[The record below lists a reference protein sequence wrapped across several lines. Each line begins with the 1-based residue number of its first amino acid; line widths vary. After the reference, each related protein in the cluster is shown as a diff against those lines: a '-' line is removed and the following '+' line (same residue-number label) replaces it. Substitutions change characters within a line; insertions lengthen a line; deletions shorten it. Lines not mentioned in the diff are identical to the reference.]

1 LSKTEA
7 DNNAVGIL
15 KGDADRVAE
24 YLAGVL
30 GRYTGSP
37 GRLMEAVRYS
47 LLAGGKRLR
56 PSLVLRT
63 FAACSGDGAGNE
75 RSALAAAGAIE
86 LIHTFSLVHDDL
98 PAMDNDDLR
107 RGRATNH
114 KVFGE
119 ALALLAGDA
128 MVTMAFEL
136 LAADAAGHLVGR
148 LVAEL
153 AAASGPEG
161 MIGGQVL
168 DMEGE
173 GKSLSME
180 ELGVLHR
187 KKTGA
192 LLTAACRMGAVAAE
206 ASAHKVNAITE
217 FGRHLGLAFQIV
229 DDILDVTS
237 TAKQM
242 GKATNKDAKKGKNT
256 YPVLLG
262 LEGSRAE
269 AGRQLEAALGA
280 LEGFGSAA
288 SELGTL
294 AVFVVERQV

>member
-1 LSKTEA
+1 MA
-7 DNNAVGIL
+7 GVDNSAAAIL
-15 KGDADRVAE
+15 KRDAEELGGYFERV
-24 YLAGVL
+24 LAWYGEP
-30 GRYTGSP
+30 P

-63 FAACSGDGAGNE
+63 FAACGGSGGG
-75 RSALAAAGAIE
+75 RGSALAAAGAIE
-86 LIHTFSLVHDDL
+86 MIHTFSLVHDDL

-119 ALALLAGDA
+119 AVALLAGDA

-136 LAADAAGHLVGR
+136 LAREAERRLVGK

-153 AAASGPEG
+153 AGASGPEG
-161 MIGGQVL
+161 MIGGQIL

-173 GKSLSME
+173 GKVLALG
-180 ELGVLHR
+180 ELQRMHG

-206 ASAHKVNAITE
+206 ATE
-217 FGRHLGLAFQIV
+217 GQLAAVTRFGRHLGLAFQIV
-229 DDILDVTS
+229 DDVLDVTA
-237 TAKQM
+237 TAEQM
-242 GKATNKDAKKGKNT
+242 GKATNKDARKGKNT
-256 YPVLLG
+256 YPVLMG
-262 LEGSRAE
+262 
-269 AGRQLEAALGA
+269 
-280 LEGFGSAA
+280 
-288 SELGTL
+288 
-294 AVFVVERQV
+294 